1 MNQIIP
7 QDMTICLRS
16 AFPSV
21 PPDCIETLM
30 SAAYSVRNA
39 QYHVYS
45 FRHRLASAMT
55 AIICGA
61 SSLHAEFAF
70 GAGTKDVDTQLH
82 TIMRNFKTSG
92 AAVVVAKDGEIVYEY
107 YYGYADKK
115 SKKPITDSTYFRLA
129 SVTKLVTAIRT
140 MQLVEQ
146 GALDLD
152 RDISAYLGYDIRNP
166 YHRKTP
172 ITLRMLMT
180 HTSSLNPYG
189 GYFDETRTLSSLIA
203 FDRTKRSNWYNEV
216 PGTKY
221 RYSNYGAGIIGSIIE
236 SVTDNNIDDNL
247 QENVFYPLN
256 ISASYSAG
264 LLPDSEN
271 VATLYNTDGKIDKSR
286 EDSLG
291 KVWDTGVDP
300 DTHYRITIGSLW
312 MRAEDLSRIGMLLCN
327 GGCWNGV
334 TLLQQETVA
343 MMMDEQRGKGGITAN
358 TPYGLCVHHE
368 RTLVH
373 GKTLYGHQG
382 LCNGILVNLY
392 YDPETRFVFVFCS
405 NGCHNRLD
413 NRVGKLTRR
422 VFAVVWDAYASP

>member
-21 PPDCIETLM
+21 PPDCIEALM

-172 ITLRMLMT
+172 ITLRMLMR
-180 HTSSLNPYG
+180 
-189 GYFDETRTLSSLIA
+189 FREQ
-203 FDRTKRSNWYNEV
+203 
-216 PGTKY
+216 
-221 RYSNYGAGIIGSIIE
+221 
-236 SVTDNNIDDNL
+236 NIDIQTTARVSL
-247 QENVFYPLN
+247 VP
-256 ISASYSAG
+256 SSKASRTTILMTTCKRMYS
-264 LLPDSEN
+264 
-271 VATLYNTDGKIDKSR
+271 IR
-286 EDSLG
+286 
-291 KVWDTGVDP
+291 
-300 DTHYRITIGSLW
+300 
-312 MRAEDLSRIGMLLCN
+312 
-327 GGCWNGV
+327 
-334 TLLQQETVA
+334 
-343 MMMDEQRGKGGITAN
+343 
-358 TPYGLCVHHE
+358 
-368 RTLVH
+368 
-373 GKTLYGHQG
+373 
-382 LCNGILVNLY
+382 
-392 YDPETRFVFVFCS
+392 
-405 NGCHNRLD
+405 
-413 NRVGKLTRR
+413 
-422 VFAVVWDAYASP
+422 

>member
-21 PPDCIETLM
+21 PPDCIEALM

-300 DTHYRITIGSLW
+300 DNHYRITIGSLW
-312 MRAEDLSRIGMLLCN
+312 MRAKDLCRIGILLCN
-327 GGCWNGV
+327 GGFYNGA
-334 TLLQQETVA
+334 TLLQMETVE
-343 MMMDEQRGKGGITAN
+343 MMMDEQRGKGGISAN

-368 RTLVH
+368 MTLVS
-373 GKTLYGHQG
+373 GKTFYGHQG

-392 YDPETRFVFVFCS
+392 YDPETRFVLVFCS